1 MKIHQTAISR
11 YEKRPGC
18 CAVTFQSAVEYVYG
32 RTRNGEKEVMPDR
45 IQTRY
50 DMEWIYIQDPE
61 RYGQAAGGAVG
72 VSCPDCGAPI
82 KNLGAKFCE
91 YCGSAVEVINSR
103 VWSLEHIKEDR

>member
-1 MKIHQTAISR
+1 
-11 YEKRPGC
+11 
-18 CAVTFQSAVEYVYG
+18 
-32 RTRNGEKEVMPDR
+32 MPDR
-45 IQTRY
+45 IQPRY
-50 DMEWIYIQDPE
+50 DMEWIYIQDAE

-72 VSCPDCGAPI
+72 VSCPNCGAPI